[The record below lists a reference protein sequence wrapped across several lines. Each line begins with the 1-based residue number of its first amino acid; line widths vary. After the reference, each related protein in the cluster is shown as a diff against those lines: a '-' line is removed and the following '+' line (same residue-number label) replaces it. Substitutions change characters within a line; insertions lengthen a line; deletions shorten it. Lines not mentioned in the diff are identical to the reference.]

1 MSQARLFREEWVE
14 RQRAGARP
22 GELVRHA
29 RWMRRATLILVASV
43 AACVVAASRVSVA
56 QSLQL
61 PAVVTGQTAVA
72 SLTGAGAPRPVV
84 GERVVYY
91 PDGAGGSVH
100 GRVVVVGATAVRA
113 VLAGRASRRPGR
125 LVISLPSRSLLAV
138 LAGSFTSGGGGG

>member
-72 SLTGAGAPRPVV
+72 SLTGAGAPARW
-84 GERVVYY
+84 
-91 PDGAGGSVH
+91 SVS
-100 GRVVVVGATAVRA
+100 GWCTTRTAP
-113 VLAGRASRRPGR
+113 AGRCTGEWS
-125 LVISLPSRSLLAV
+125 
-138 LAGSFTSGGGGG
+138 